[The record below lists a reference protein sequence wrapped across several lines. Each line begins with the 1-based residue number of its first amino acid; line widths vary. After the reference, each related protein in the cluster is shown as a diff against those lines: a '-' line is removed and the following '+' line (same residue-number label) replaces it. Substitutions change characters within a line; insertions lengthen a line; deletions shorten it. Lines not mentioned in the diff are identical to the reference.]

1 MQVQRPRPR
10 PSSTQEGSE
19 LVAINRVRVER
30 TPRSEVARRISARPG
45 MEREDV
51 SSVEACVLDLSAPQ
65 QAGGAQQ
72 RGLPHGGGRD
82 RGQ

>member
-1 MQVQRPRPR
+1 M
-10 PSSTQEGSE
+10 QEGSE

-45 MEREDV
+45 MAFLQKRRCV
-51 SSVEACVLDLSAPQ
+51 KCLKACVLDLSAPQ